1 MITYCYKHDK
11 CHVINLLTFFKL
23 LCTHNI
29 LIISYYACIINML
42 NFYFFEIFFKNYKIS
57 KLADNQMIMILNYA
71 CIIIAIFVEILKKM
85 QTKLTQ
91 LLNINY
97 PIIQAPMFLV
107 SNTAMVIEAMHSGIA
122 GCIPALNYRTLDAL
136 KKAIHELK
144 KAKVAGGS
152 FGFNL
157 IVNKSNIKYKEQLRV
172 LCEEGC
178 DFIITSLGSPEET
191 IKQAH
196 QVGIKVFCDVV
207 DLKFAQK
214 VEALG
219 ADAII
224 AVNNEAGGHR
234 GNVSPEVLIK
244 ELVSHCNIPIISA
257 GGVGCKADV
266 DKMLGFG
273 AAGVSVGSPF
283 IASTEANVTN
293 EYKQA
298 CVDYGAKD
306 IVMTERISG
315 TPCTVIN
322 TPYVQKIGTKQTWL
336 EAILNKNKKLKKWVK
351 MIRFSIG
358 MRATEKA
365 ATQATY
371 KTVWVAGP
379 SIEFTKDIQPVK
391 AIVKRL
397 TH

>member
-1 MITYCYKHDK
+1 MSKTLTE
-11 CHVINLLTFFKL
+11 LL
-23 LCTHNI
+23 
-29 LIISYYACIINML
+29 
-42 NFYFFEIFFKNYKIS
+42 KI
-57 KLADNQMIMILNYA
+57 K
-71 CIIIAIFVEILKKM
+71 
-85 QTKLTQ
+85 
-91 LLNINY
+91 Y

-107 SNTAMVIEAMHSGIA
+107 SNVDMVKEAMKSGIA
-122 GCIPALNYRTLDAL
+122 GCIPALNYRTLDELRLAIKTL
-136 KKAIHELK
+136 KNE
-144 KAKVAGGS
+144 KVEGGS

-157 IVNKSNIKYKEQLRV
+157 IVNKSNIKYKGQLEV
-172 LCEEGC
+172 ICEEGC

-196 QVGIKVFCDVV
+196 KAGIKVFCDVV
-207 DLKFAQK
+207 DLKFAKK

-234 GNVSPEVLIK
+234 GNISPKALITQ
-244 ELVSHCNIPIISA
+244 LVANCHIPIISA
-257 GGVGCKADV
+257 GGVGCKADI
-266 DKMLGFG
+266 DKMLSYG

-283 IASTEANVTN
+283 IASVEAQVTD

-298 CVDYGAKD
+298 CVDYGAED

-322 TPYVQKIGTKQTWL
+322 TPYVKKIGTKATWIENL
-336 EAILNKNKKLKKWVK
+336 LNKNRTLKKWVK

-358 MRATEKA
+358 MNATKNA
-365 ATQATY
+365 ATKVTY

-379 SIEFTKDIQPVK
+379 SIEHTK
-391 AIVKRL
+391 AILPTKEIVKKL
-397 TH
+397 VI